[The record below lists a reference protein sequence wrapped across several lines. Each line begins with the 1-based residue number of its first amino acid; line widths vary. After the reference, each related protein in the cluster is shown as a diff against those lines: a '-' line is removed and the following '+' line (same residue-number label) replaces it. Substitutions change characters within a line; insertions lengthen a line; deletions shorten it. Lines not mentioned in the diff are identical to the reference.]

1 MIYTFYEQFIM
12 SIYFIILGMF
22 ISIMFDLIN
31 TLFHKIKITNYI
43 CQFIS
48 WIGVTIICINSI
60 NKISYGYYP
69 IYLILF
75 FLVGYI
81 IYNKFLS
88 KRFIK
93 IILKIKSYRKNI
105 ALALF
110 PITLY
115 NYIIRN
121 IKKYISRR
129 KKKYEENN
137 TINIIGND
145 DSNNTR
151 MCE

>member
-1 MIYTFYEQFIM
+1 MIYTFYEQLRM

-31 TLFHKIKITNYI
+31 TLFYKIKIANYI

-48 WIGVTIICINSI
+48 WIGVTIISINSI
-60 NKISYGYYP
+60 NKISNGYYP

-93 IILKIKSYRKNI
+93 IILKIKSHRKNI

-121 IKKYISRR
+121 IKKYISKR
-129 KKKYEENN
+129 KAKHEENN
-137 TINIIGND
+137 TINIVSD
-145 DSNNTR
+145 DDFSNTG